1 MHIPFLFKKFYFKR
15 KNYKLTMSSSALAT
29 KMFVEG
35 ENCLDF
41 DENLLKSLIRPH
53 DCFIDIGA
61 NIGHI
66 SISLKKY
73 LPSIQCF
80 AIEAH
85 PETFKVLNN
94 NIKLNKLNIRT
105 INCAVGEENN
115 KTIKFQDSNSDDSNS
130 VISGRMLEDNNE
142 NLYIVDNTNELTIE
156 VRTLDSLINEFS
168 ILNNIR
174 LIKLDTEGY
183 ELFVL
188 KGGKKVLEKTEII
201 YFEYWDKLTKK
212 YNYTNKEI
220 FSFLKNLG
228 FDVYEVSE
236 NAVIKDF
243 DIKSFRLVTN
253 ETSFDKN
260 QNLLAINKR
269 LL

>member
-1 MHIPFLFKKFYFKR
+1 M
-15 KNYKLTMSSSALAT
+15 
-29 KMFVEG
+29 
-35 ENCLDF
+35 
-41 DENLLKSLIRPH
+41 NLLLLIHILNFIFFEFDKNEASLSWLIPLFSIN
-53 DCFIDIGA
+53 DF
-61 NIGHI
+61 
-66 SISLKKY
+66 SIS
-73 LPSIQCF
+73 
-80 AIEAH
+80 
-85 PETFKVLNN
+85 
-94 NIKLNKLNIRT
+94 
-105 INCAVGEENN
+105 
-115 KTIKFQDSNSDDSNS
+115 
-130 VISGRMLEDNNE
+130 
-142 NLYIVDNTNELTIE
+142 
-156 VRTLDSLINEFS
+156 
-168 ILNNIR
+168 NNIR

-188 KGGKKVLEKTEII
+188 KGGKNILEKTEMI

-269 LL
+269 LLWISYI

>member
-1 MHIPFLFKKFYFKR
+1 
-15 KNYKLTMSSSALAT
+15 MSSSVLAT
-29 KMFVEG
+29 EMFVG
-35 ENCLDF
+35 GDNFYDF

-85 PETFKVLNN
+85 PETFKILNN

-115 KTIKFQDSNSDDSNS
+115 KTIKFQDSNADDSNS
-130 VISGRMLEDNNE
+130 VISSKMLEDNNE
-142 NLYIVDNTNELTIE
+142 KLYIVDNKNELTIE
-156 VRTLDSLINEFS
+156 VRTLDSLINDFS

-174 LIKLDTEGY
+174 LIKLDTEGWFSCRILTSPY
-183 ELFVL
+183 S
-188 KGGKKVLEKTEII
+188 I
-201 YFEYWDKLTKK
+201 YS
-212 YNYTNKEI
+212 I
-220 FSFLKNLG
+220 FLK
-228 FDVYEVSE
+228 SWP
-236 NAVIKDF
+236 
-243 DIKSFRLVTN
+243 
-253 ETSFDKN
+253 
-260 QNLLAINKR
+260 KR
-269 LL
+269 